1 MILGQLMAKMETV
14 SQQTAKTSEEVAA
27 QTRIIH
33 DNQLEMGRYYA
44 GLEMAN
50 KDIQE
55 IRDNQRTILECLNE
69 TVSKTEFQK
78 LEAHVKTLNG
88 TDAKFRSL
96 GVDINDPKSVEEWRE
111 AFASIR
117 SYRRTK
123 SSIVTRVLQAVS
135 VALVLAVCAAAWNG
149 GVKGMLNND
158 TRQEQER

>member
-1 MILGQLMAKMETV
+1 MMLGQMMTEIKNLGHQM
-14 SQQTAKTSEEVAA
+14 AKTSSEVHD
-27 QTRIIH
+27 QTKIIH
-33 DNQLEMGRYYA
+33 DNQLEMSRYYA
-44 GLEMAN
+44 GLELAN

-55 IRDNQRTILECLNE
+55 IRDNQRTILSRLNE
-69 TVSKTEFQK
+69 TVSKTEFEE
-78 LEAHVKTLNG
+78 LRAHVKTLNG

-135 VALVLAVCAAAWNG
+135 VALVLAVCTAAWNG